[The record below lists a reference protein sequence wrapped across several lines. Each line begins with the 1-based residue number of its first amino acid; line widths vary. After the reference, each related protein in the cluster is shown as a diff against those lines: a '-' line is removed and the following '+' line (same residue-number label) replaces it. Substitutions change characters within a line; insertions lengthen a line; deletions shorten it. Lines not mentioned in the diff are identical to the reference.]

1 MNKEVTKKRIRETL
15 AAALSGLMLASIFSC
30 FSVFADNESL
40 AESTTDVAKDNIEE
54 SSSVILRADEII
66 NKIGASHNTSVEL
79 VERDGTSVVDLTIT
93 DQTNDAM
100 VYLDIKG
107 YSASRYVVVLA
118 RADINDFTNFSVY
131 YHTSARG
138 DEKMGLAEDARMAS
152 PYNLGTGWQFLEFD
166 MKDEEGWGGSIY
178 TFRLDY
184 LEGGDYAAGTK
195 CEIAAIIFSDDAQA
209 INEAAF
215 DLMTEIYSPVQTL
228 SDFKESDAA
237 YFSTDRYH
245 SSAVS
250 TKIEVSEGSL
260 IYRYIDNGGSNDPQA
275 MFDYLGYVQANEKP
289 ALTTDDFRYMVIRY
303 RAPAI
308 SDSVMELFTLTG
320 ADTESLFDM
329 IRKEGTYACHS
340 ARAHYSRAVTWS
352 ATVFDMAEDDGLEE
366 NTALKY
372 AWYRE
377 DGDRTFKGFRADW
390 CTNGL
395 AGYYLEISDF
405 MLYQDAIAANGM
417 AFALSSL
424 TIGESAYWGEEPE
437 ETTKDE
443 EMGTGEDIVLPPWN
457 PEETTT
463 EETTEETIPK
473 YENTDEETTEDIT
486 EESSQEETTL
496 AESDDE
502 SGSEVTI
509 DPDGIG
515 GIGGSNDEPKE
526 KGSEIPF
533 YVACGSLAALSVA
546 SVATV
551 ITIRI
556 KEKRRAK

>member
-1 MNKEVTKKRIRETL
+1 MNKEVTKIRIRGIL
-15 AAALSGLMLASIFSC
+15 AIILSALMLTGVFSC
-30 FSVFADNESL
+30 FSVLADNASTG
-40 AESTTDVAKDNIEE
+40 ESTTDTAEDNAEE
-54 SSSVILRADEII
+54 SSCMILRANDII
-66 NKIGASHNTSVEL
+66 NKLYAPNSTAAEL
-79 VERDGTSVVDLTIT
+79 VERDGISVVDLTVT
-93 DQTNDAM
+93 EETVDAFIH
-100 VYLDIKG
+100 VDLKG
-107 YSASRYVVVLA
+107 YSASRYVAVLA
-118 RADINDFTNFSVY
+118 RANVDTYTNFSVY

-138 DEKMGLAEDARMAS
+138 GEDMVLGEDAKAAS
-152 PYNLGTGWQFLEFD
+152 PYLFGNGWQFLEFD
-166 MKDEEGWGGSIY
+166 MKDAEGWGESIY
-178 TFRLDY
+178 TFRMDY
-184 LEGGDYAAGTK
+184 LENGTLAAGTK

-209 INEAAF
+209 INDAAF

-237 YFSTDRYH
+237 YFSTEVYH
-245 SSAVS
+245 AAAIG
-250 TKIEVSEGSL
+250 TKIEVNEGSL

-329 IRKEGTYACHS
+329 IRIDGTYACHS
-340 ARAHYSRAVTWS
+340 ARAHYSQAITWG
-352 ATVFDMAEDDGLEE
+352 ATVFDMAEDDGLDE

-405 MLYQDAIAANGM
+405 MFYQDAVAANGM
-417 AFALSSL
+417 TFALSSL

-437 ETTKDE
+437 ETTKDGE
-443 EMGTGEDIVLPPWN
+443 SGTGEDIVLPPWN
-457 PEETTT
+457 PEDTTA
-463 EETTEETIPK
+463 EETTEETIPE
-473 YENTDEETTEDIT
+473 YVNTDEETTEETEEITTPT
-486 EESSQEETTL
+486 EESSREETEG
-496 AESDDE
+496 ESKPGITINPDGLGGADDE
-502 SGSEVTI
+502 T
-509 DPDGIG
+509 
-515 GIGGSNDEPKE
+515 KE
-526 KGSEIPF
+526 KGSEVPF
-533 YVACGSLAALSVA
+533 YVACGALAVLSVA

-551 ITIRI
+551 VTIRI
-556 KEKRRAK
+556 KEKRRVK